1 MIRLEFDGIGV
12 PDHLMT
18 GDGATMEC
26 LSTVAAL
33 AAETE
38 RVTLFPKTINNELRH
53 GPLLA
58 KTAATLDALSD
69 GRLKLGMG
77 AGWKDDEARAYGYK
91 WPAAPTRLR
100 RMEETI
106 EVSKRLWTG
115 DHVSYEGS
123 FFDLD
128 DAICRPRPVQDPH
141 PPVMVGGGGEEFTLR
156 IAAKHADE
164 WNFWGSPKTIEHKL
178 DVLADHCETY
188 DADVN
193 DIDIS
198 WFTRCI
204 VRETQGE
211 IDMVLDDAPR
221 FRDPDEEDP
230 MSEYNNLI
238 GTPTGI
244 HEEVERY
251 RAIGV
256 DEVDVEFVYFPDTTG
271 AEALSS

>member
-1 MIRLEFDGIGV
+1 MMRFAVNVPTSTGSSEYATLPFCFRIDWDTQREFALAIEALEFDGIGV

-77 AGWKDDEARAYGYK
+77 AGWKDNEARAYGYK

-128 DAICRPRPVQDPH
+128 DVICRPRPVQDPH
-141 PPVMVGGGGEEFTLR
+141 PPIMVGGGGEEFTL
-156 IAAKHADE
+156 
-164 WNFWGSPKTIEHKL
+164 
-178 DVLADHCETY
+178 
-188 DADVN
+188 
-193 DIDIS
+193 
-198 WFTRCI
+198 
-204 VRETQGE
+204 
-211 IDMVLDDAPR
+211 
-221 FRDPDEEDP
+221 
-230 MSEYNNLI
+230 
-238 GTPTGI
+238 
-244 HEEVERY
+244 
-251 RAIGV
+251 
-256 DEVDVEFVYFPDTTG
+256 
-271 AEALSS
+271 